1 MYALKVSLCG
11 NGLVYIEQLYII
23 KTDKKEVSILDYSNI
38 LF

>member
-1 MYALKVSLCG
+1 MYVLKVSLYG